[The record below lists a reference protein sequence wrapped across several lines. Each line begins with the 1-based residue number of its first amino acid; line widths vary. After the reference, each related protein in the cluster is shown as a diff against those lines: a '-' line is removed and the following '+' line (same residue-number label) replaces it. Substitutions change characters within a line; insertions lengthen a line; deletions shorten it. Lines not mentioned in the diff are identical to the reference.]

1 MGKNHDAQASPM
13 EAARRAR
20 EWRIRHQAFQI
31 AAQMPENEVEALRIL
46 EYVHALLQW
55 GISESPKI
63 GSVRHLFAGPS
74 NTEPS

>member
-1 MGKNHDAQASPM
+1 MGKQYDAADTPM

-46 EYVHALLQW
+46 ECVHELLQW
-55 GISESPKI
+55 GIMQKPAL
-63 GSVRHLFAGPS
+63 GTVQRLFNDP
-74 NTEPS
+74 N